1 MSQSFRVKP
10 RRAMDNGTSVVSPDS
25 PYIRPSSA
33 DGGKRNKPSSTKRHH
48 SSAGKAGIRNRLAKK
63 FLKPRDDESKPK
75 IPPGFYDEYEAAH
88 RSVSPDSPFQ
98 RNRYYS
104 LGSRTALKIK
114 RIGKDKEE
122 AFFMWKPCKVLV
134 AGTFRGS
141 TTVCINC
148 FLFYLSL
155 SLSLSL

>member
-10 RRAMDNGTSVVSPDS
+10 RRAMDHSNRWNNVSSSLDS

-48 SSAGKAGIRNRLAKK
+48 SSAGKPGFRNKLAKK
-63 FLKPRDDESKPK
+63 FLKPRDDDSKQPK
-75 IPPGFYDEYEAAH
+75 IPPGFYDEYETTH

-114 RIGKDKEE
+114 RIGKEKEE
-122 AFFMWKPCKVLV
+122 AFFMWKPCKVIV

-141 TTVCINC
+141 RTVC
-148 FLFYLSL
+148 
-155 SLSLSL
+155 